1 METQKIYLAGNSG
14 NGSPTSRGA
23 WHRAPQKGALF
34 YVLARDVESERK
46 RTRHMDSLSDYKAV
60 LAAVSR
66 ATGIPEAFIFSRRKG
81 QIYYDAR
88 WIAVRLL
95 ADLGYYSGQIA
106 ELTGMTQ
113 RNINRI
119 ISTIQFREFS
129 TWRQFGN
136 ELDACRKALGITAAS

>member
-1 METQKIYLAGNSG
+1 
-14 NGSPTSRGA
+14 
-23 WHRAPQKGALF
+23 
-34 YVLARDVESERK
+34 
-46 RTRHMDSLSDYKAV
+46 MDSLSDYKAV

>member
-1 METQKIYLAGNSG
+1 
-14 NGSPTSRGA
+14 
-23 WHRAPQKGALF
+23 
-34 YVLARDVESERK
+34 
-46 RTRHMDSLSDYKAV
+46 MDSLSDYKAV

-106 ELTGMTQ
+106 ELTGITL
-113 RNINRI
+113 RNVNRI
-119 ISTIQFREFS
+119 ISTIRIREFS